1 MSASAGYLLAIIAVM
16 AAVTYGIRAF
26 PFVLFGLSNRVP
38 PVAVYLGKT
47 LSPAAIA
54 MLVIYCFRRADFT
67 VRPFALPELLSAA
80 AVVALHLRWKNPLC
94 SIFFGTALYMVLIHL
109 GIGN

>member
-1 MSASAGYLLAIIAVM
+1 MTASVGYLLAAIAVM

-26 PFVLFGLSNRVP
+26 PFVLFGLSSRVP

-54 MLVIYCFRRADFT
+54 MLVIYCFRRADFS
-67 VRPFALPELLSAA
+67 VRPFAIPELLAG
-80 AVVALHLRWKNPLC
+80 AVVVTLHLRWKNPLC
-94 SIFFGTALYMVLIHL
+94 SIFFGTALYMLLIRL
-109 GIGN
+109 DICS